1 VATETLAI
9 PAAVTE
15 EESAALL
22 RRMREAQ
29 QALGDRALI
38 PVCGQPSSYRWTS
51 GFKTLRRAPR
61 SRGRTFAAAMS

>member
-1 VATETLAI
+1 MAIETLAI

-15 EESAALL
+15 EEAAALL

-38 PVCGQPSSYRWTS
+38 PVCGGQSKYRWTS
-51 GFKTLRRAPR
+51 GFKTLRRPTR
-61 SRGRTFAAAMS
+61 PQTRTFAVAMP